1 MKLKICKLLV
11 KRAEKVGASP
21 VRPNKPKT
29 SGRKTS
35 STLSSQKPLEPPKP
49 VLARESKDE
58 NKSEPVFK
66 PKKPRATSLSTSGR
80 KKKENLISTPKSD
93 NTNVESNSNTS
104 PPSIDPEVLEVSS
117 AFFST
122 QAQMKNNK

>member
-1 MKLKICKLLV
+1 MINTIHTNIKFLV

-29 SGRKTS
+29 TGRKTS
-35 STLSSQKPLEPPKP
+35 SNLSSQKPLEPPKP
-49 VLARESKDE
+49 VLTRESKDE

-66 PKKPRATSLSTSGR
+66 PKKPRTTSMSTSSR

-93 NTNVESNSNTS
+93 NTNVESNSSRS
-104 PPSIDPEVLEVSS
+104 PPSIDPEVLEVIST
-117 AFFST
+117 FF
-122 QAQMKNNK
+122 N